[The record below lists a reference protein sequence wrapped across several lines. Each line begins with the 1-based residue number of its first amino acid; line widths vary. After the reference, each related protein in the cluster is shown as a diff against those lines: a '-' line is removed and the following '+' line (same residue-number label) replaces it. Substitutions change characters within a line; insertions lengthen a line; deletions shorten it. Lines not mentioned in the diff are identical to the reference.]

1 MSNAI
6 VYVVLVIATSFGLV
20 ITHFIIALRREAN
33 QRARQLSPTNPTIS
47 SSYTYDTS
55 TQVHSQ
61 HSNAI
66 NPSASAVSTIYSG
79 NFARQNNELPSYT
92 EIFNDDLPTYHQ
104 VVHENTNNTRN

>member
-47 SSYTYDTS
+47 SSYTYDIS

-61 HSNAI
+61 QSNTI
-66 NPSASAVSTIYSG
+66 NPSAVSTISSG

-104 VVHENTNNTRN
+104 VVNNNTNNTRN